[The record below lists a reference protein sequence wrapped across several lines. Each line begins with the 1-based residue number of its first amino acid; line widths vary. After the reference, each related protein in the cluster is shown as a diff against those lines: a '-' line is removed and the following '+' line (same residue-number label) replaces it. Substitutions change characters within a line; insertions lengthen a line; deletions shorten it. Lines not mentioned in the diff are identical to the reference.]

1 MGAEEF
7 TKFDILAWWKG
18 KESQF
23 PDLATMTQDL
33 LSAQAS
39 TVASESDFS
48 ISGRVKTGFAISLSD
63 EEIVLYSEA
72 RSSEAEEEDHN
83 LKEVLNWLVICTLK
97 FFIETLAV
105 QAVKARCTNEEMKVE
120 VKVIG
125 NVVRVRVSGEGGG
138 FEKKH
143 YLGFESDGLSY
154 QIEDTVLVTPPD
166 ENNLE
171 MKPSVAIIKDVYETP
186 DGSINVTGQKFYR
199 PELLFNENGE
209 NLEPIESRRIL
220 YYSFDKCEFPADS
233 VMHKCRVHY
242 LEPDKD
248 ILSPKQHPGFIVRKV
263 YDSISNKLNELL
275 DSGFEEW
282 KQREIS
288 LLVQRTNQIIN

>member
-1 MGAEEF
+1 MANQQPPPSLVSGDTPSPPPPKKQKLNNNNNELVSSPLNI
-7 TKFDILAWWKG
+7 T
-18 KESQF
+18 S
-23 PDLATMTQDL
+23 
-33 LSAQAS
+33 
-39 TVASESDFS
+39 SD
-48 ISGRVKTGFAISLSD
+48 D
-63 EEIVLYSEA
+63 E
-72 RSSEAEEEDHN
+72 D
-83 LKEVLNWLVICTLK
+83 
-97 FFIETLAV
+97 
-105 QAVKARCTNEEMKVE
+105 EEMKVE

-143 YLGFESDGLSY
+143 YLGFESDGRSY

-171 MKPSVAIIKDVYETP
+171 MKPSVAIIKDVYERP

-199 PELLFNENGE
+199 PELMFNENSE

-242 LEPDKD
+242 LEPDKN
-248 ILSPKQHPGFIVRKV
+248 IPSPKQHPGFIVRKV